1 MDTSYIRGRRPL
13 SEVNGDAAITEN
25 GTMFLEERLMQHQ
38 IRRSL
43 VLWRSPLKTLY
54 YFVMETLILLRIHG
68 VRYAFVLSSYCLI
81 ISSF

>member
-25 GTMFLEERLMQHQ
+25 GTMFLEEWLMQHQ

-68 VRYAFVLSSYCLI
+68 VRYASVLSSYCLI
-81 ISSF
+81 VSSF